1 MGLSALFPEAA
12 LPDLAGS
19 VAPLDTAWA
28 EGPALVILGHR
39 SCKTTRQALPYVDRM
54 HRRGGRVLAV
64 LQDDP
69 ETARELLG
77 ELDLVLPVRL
87 EADPYALAT
96 ALGITT
102 VPTLMLVEPSGT
114 IVAASEGFRRD
125 DIEALAGRLGLAPPL
140 FVPEDSAPAQK
151 PG

>member
-1 MGLSALFPEAA
+1 MGLPASFPEAA
-12 LPDLAGS
+12 LPDLAGR
-19 VAPLDTAWA
+19 VASLDTAWA

-39 SCKTTRQALPYVDRM
+39 SCKTTRQTLPYLDRM
-54 HRRGGRVLAV
+54 HRRGGQVLAV

-69 ETARELLG
+69 EAARELLA
-77 ELDLVLPVRL
+77 ELDLALPVRL
-87 EADPYALAT
+87 EADPYPVAT

-125 DIEALAGRLGLAPPL
+125 DIEAFAGRLGLAPPL
-140 FVPEDSAPAQK
+140 FVAEDKAPAQK